1 MVYTMEE
8 SQLLRLWT
16 VVRSFELMRETP
28 DPAAQSEI
36 LTKAQ
41 IQLTAFILDLHPA
54 GGQQTRPGP
63 LQKAGLDEIAPIA
76 A

>member
-8 SQLLRLWT
+8 GQLFRLWT
-16 VVRSFELMRETP
+16 VVRSFEVIRETP
-28 DPAAQSEI
+28 DPVTQSEI

-54 GGQQTRPGP
+54 GGHQTRPGP
-63 LQKAGLDEIAPIA
+63 RACLDQIVPIA